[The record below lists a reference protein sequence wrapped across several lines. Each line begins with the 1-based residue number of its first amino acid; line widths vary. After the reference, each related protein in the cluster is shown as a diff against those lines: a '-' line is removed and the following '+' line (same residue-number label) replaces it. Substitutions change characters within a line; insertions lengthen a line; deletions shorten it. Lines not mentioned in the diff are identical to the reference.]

1 MAEPRALIL
10 VGFGINCDYETEHAF
25 QIAGAATER
34 VHLNDLLAD
43 KGMLARYHVIA
54 LPGGFVFG
62 DHIASGRVLANRLRY
77 GLGSELKS
85 FVADGKL
92 VAGICNGFQVLVK
105 MGLLPG
111 FDGDFKQKVTLTLN
125 DSCKFEDR
133 WVYLKLDPA
142 SKCIFSK
149 GVDSLYLPVRHG
161 EGKFMVD
168 SDATLDRL
176 RSDGQVVF
184 RYCGPNG
191 ERPDYPLNPNGA
203 VDDIA
208 AICDPTGRVFGIMP
222 HPEAYLYRENHPRW
236 TREDLPAE
244 GLGRQIFRNAVEYV
258 RENL

>member
-1 MAEPRALIL
+1 MTEPRALIF
-10 VGFGINCDYETEHAF
+10 VGFGINCDYETQHAF
-25 QIAGAATER
+25 QLEGALAER

-43 KGMLARYHVIA
+43 KGKLAQYNIIT
-54 LPGGFVFG
+54 LPGGFSFG
-62 DHIASGRVLANRLRY
+62 DHITSGRVLANRLRY

-85 FVADGKL
+85 FIADGNL
-92 VAGICNGFQVLVK
+92 VIGICNGFQVLVK

-125 DSCKFEDR
+125 DSGKFEDR
-133 WVYLKLDPA
+133 WVHLKLDPG
-142 SKCIFSK
+142 SKCVFSK
-149 GVDSLYLPVRHG
+149 DVNSIYLPVRHG

-176 RSDGQVVF
+176 RADGQVVF
-184 RYCGPNG
+184 RYCD
-191 ERPDYPLNPNGA
+191 PDGGRSSYPFNPNGS

-236 TREDLPAE
+236 TREELPPE

-258 RENL
+258 RNNL